1 MRAAIYCR
9 VSSDAQTV
17 DNQLLELA
25 AYIAAR
31 QWTLAGEFRDEGVS
45 GSKDRRPAL
54 DKLMTEA
61 RRGKV
66 DVICVWS
73 LDRFGR
79 SLAHV
84 VTAVQELHERGV
96 AFVSLKEGLDLST
109 AAGRLQ
115 LHILSALGEF
125 ERARLIE
132 RTKAGLARAR
142 RQGTRLGRRPVRAH
156 RGPARR
162 RSAHLPVRDGGP
174 AARRQRE
181 HLPEGPPCGVSTNP
195 CGEPRKT
202 GANRRGVRPPATCHQ
217 SVVC

>member
-1 MRAAIYCR
+1 MIFHASGVIVPVSGSRQHDLRTYAASR
-9 VSSDAQTV
+9 GWVV
-17 DNQLLELA
+17 
-25 AYIAAR
+25 
-31 QWTLAGEFRDEGVS
+31 AGEFVDEGVS
-45 GSKDRRPAL
+45 GSTDRRPSL
-54 DKLMTEA
+54 DRLMTEA

-132 RTKAGLARAR
+132 RTRAGLARAR
-142 RQGTRLGRRPVRAH
+142 RQGTRLGRRPVRLT
-156 RGPARR
+156 
-162 RSAHLPVRDGGP
+162 SAQLATVADLSVRA
-174 AARRQRE
+174 AARR
-181 HLPEGPPCGVSTNP
+181 LGVSVNTYQ
-195 CGEPRKT
+195 K
-202 GANRRGVRPPATCHQ
+202 ARRALYQQTSPAAVEKLAHIEAA
-217 SVVC
+217 

>member
-1 MRAAIYCR
+1 MKAAIYCR

-17 DNQLLELA
+17 DNQLLELR
-25 AYIAAR
+25 AYVTSR

-54 DKLMTEA
+54 DRLMADA
-61 RRGKV
+61 RRGRV

-132 RTKAGLARAR
+132 RTRAGLARAR
-142 RQGTRLGRRPVRAH
+142 RQGTRLGRRPVRLTPAQLADVAH
-156 RGPARR
+156 LSVRDAARQLGVSVNTYQKARR
-162 RSAHLPVRDGGP
+162 AVCQQTP
-174 AARRQRE
+174 AAGLEKQAQIAA
-181 HLPEGPPCGVSTNP
+181 V
-195 CGEPRKT
+195 
-202 GANRRGVRPPATCHQ
+202 
-217 SVVC
+217 

>member
-1 MRAAIYCR
+1 MRAACYVR

-17 DNQLLELA
+17 DNQLLEIR
-25 AYIAAR
+25 AYVAAR
-31 QWTLAGEFRDEGVS
+31 QWTPAGEYRDEGVS

-54 DKLMTEA
+54 DRLMTEA
-61 RRGKV
+61 RRGRI
-66 DVICVWS
+66 DVIVVWS

-84 VTAVQELHERGV
+84 VTTVQEMHERGV
-96 AFVSLKEGLDLST
+96 AFVSVKEGLDLST

-142 RQGTRLGRRPVRAH
+142 RAGARLGRRPVRLTAAQL
-156 RGPARR
+156 ARV
-162 RSAHLPVRDGGP
+162 AALPVRQ
-174 AARRQRE
+174 AARQ
-181 HLPEGPPCGVSTNP
+181 LGVSVNTYQQ
-195 CGEPRKT
+195 
-202 GANRRGVRPPATCHQ
+202 ARRAVCQQTSPAWLAKPAQ
-217 SVVC
+217 IAAA

>member
-17 DNQLLELA
+17 ENQLLELQT
-25 AYIAAR
+25 YVAAR
-31 QWTLAGEFRDEGVS
+31 QWTLAGEYRDEGVS

-54 DKLMTEA
+54 DRLMTEA

-66 DVICVWS
+66 DVIAVWS

-132 RTKAGLARAR
+132 RTRAGLARAR
-142 RQGTRLGRRPVRAH
+142 RQGTRLGRRPVRLAAVKLAEVA
-156 RGPARR
+156 G
-162 RSAHLPVRDGGP
+162 LTVRDAARQLGVSVNTYRKARGAVCQQTP
-174 AARRQRE
+174 AARLENLAQ
-181 HLPEGPPCGVSTNP
+181 V
-195 CGEPRKT
+195 
-202 GANRRGVRPPATCHQ
+202 GAA
-217 SVVC
+217 

>member
-17 DNQLLELA
+17 DNQLLELQT
-25 AYIAAR
+25 YITAR

-54 DKLMTEA
+54 DQLMTEA

-96 AFVSLKEGLDLST
+96 AFVSLREGLDLST

-142 RQGTRLGRRPVRAH
+142 RQGTRLGRRAVRLSTAQLASVAGRPVRE
-156 RGPARR
+156 
-162 RSAHLPVRDGGP
+162 
-174 AARRQRE
+174 AARA
-181 HLPEGPPCGVSTNP
+181 LGVSVNTY
-195 CGEPRKT
+195 RK
-202 GANRRGVRPPATCHQ
+202 VRATVCQQTPPVGLENLAQ
-217 SVVC
+217 IEAA